1 MISLAITIA
10 VFFSNIAAAITE
22 TIVTPTPGLGHGK
35 IADIVA
41 MALWSYSIIP
51 S

>member
-1 MISLAITIA
+1 VLSIAITVA

-35 IADIVA
+35 VADIVA
-41 MALWSYSIIP
+41 IALWSYSLIP